1 MMKHEMMMNAN
12 MEVLENMFDEYI
24 ENGKIKL
31 EGTNLVGETY
41 KVKEYIKDF
50 GGKWNKDVK
59 GWNKPT
65 KKKNIIFYKTHFE
78 YTFKI
83 A

>member
-59 GWNKPT
+59 GWN
-65 KKKNIIFYKTHFE
+65 
-78 YTFKI
+78 I
-83 A
+83 AGTLFLEIMEARKEGK

>member
-59 GWNKPT
+59 GWN
-65 KKKNIIFYKTHFE
+65 
-78 YTFKI
+78 I
-83 A
+83 AGTLLLEIMEARKEGK